1 MMNISI
7 INKGIQKLWSDE
19 EGLGTLEILLI
30 VAVLVIV
37 AIAFRK
43 WIIKWIEEL
52 FTSTNDSFKGEGTMT
67 DTLKK
72 DAGKVNP

>member
-1 MMNISI
+1 MTKISVV
-7 INKGIQKLWSDE
+7 NKGIQNFWSDE
-19 EGLGTLEILLI
+19 DGLGTLEILLI

-52 FTSTNDSFKGEGTMT
+52 FTSTNTSFKGDGTMT
-67 DTLKK
+67 DTLKN
-72 DAGKVNP
+72 DAVKVNP